1 MLCQFSFENYKSFKN
16 QAMLDFY
23 AEDITENEESLIC
36 DKYTGEKFLPVAVI
50 YGPNGGG
57 KSNTLEALYFL
68 YLFVLSPILS
78 FRAKNLPLD
87 IDRRLLIEK
96 PVYHKFCSEC
106 KKLPTRFEIL
116 FKQDEYTFSYNIS
129 IFNNR
134 VVEENLYYL
143 NSKDGTKDVVFERIR
158 GKIATKGEV
167 IRDIVTQHLNI
178 SDFMPFLSHIAINY
192 NIPIITKVEE
202 GLLCSDFINCSN
214 PMQDININIAARNPG
229 LQKKLFEMVQLM
241 GINIHGARV
250 VKYRNTEKIYM
261 KHKMPDG
268 SFVEIPINDE
278 SAGTIK
284 IFSFLARVI
293 TGLENGR
300 LLVMDE
306 LDAKLH
312 PKLLRYIIQLY
323 TNPAINKNGAQL
335 LFTSHDISTLNNEIF
350 RRDEVWFC
358 AINPANAS
366 NLYSLISLRDEKGQL
381 IRKDAAFGKQYLE
394 GRYGADPYFRK
405 MLNWEDDEQ

>member
-1 MLCQFSFENYKSFKN
+1 
-16 QAMLDFY
+16 
-23 AEDITENEESLIC
+23 
-36 DKYTGEKFLPVAVI
+36 
-50 YGPNGGG
+50 
-57 KSNTLEALYFL
+57 
-68 YLFVLSPILS
+68 
-78 FRAKNLPLD
+78 
-87 IDRRLLIEK
+87 
-96 PVYHKFCSEC
+96 
-106 KKLPTRFEIL
+106 
-116 FKQDEYTFSYNIS
+116 
-129 IFNNR
+129 
-134 VVEENLYYL
+134 
-143 NSKDGTKDVVFERIR
+143 
-158 GKIATKGEV
+158 
-167 IRDIVTQHLNI
+167 
-178 SDFMPFLSHIAINY
+178 
-192 NIPIITKVEE
+192 
-202 GLLCSDFINCSN
+202 
-214 PMQDININIAARNPG
+214 MQDININIAARNPG

-405 MLNWEDDEQ
+405 MLNWGDDEQ